1 MTGLNPYLNFAGTCR
16 DAMSFYRDC
25 LGGELSIQTFA
36 EAQQEVPDDY
46 KNQVMHAELRM
57 GSVLLMAS
65 DCPPE
70 YSVTMGSNVIL
81 NIGLSDV
88 QEQET
93 IFNKLSKGG
102 VVTME
107 LQDAF
112 WGARFGMLTDR
123 FGVHWMLNCDL

>member
-1 MTGLNPYLNFAGTCR
+1 M
-16 DAMSFYRDC
+16 
-25 LGGELSIQTFA
+25 
-36 EAQQEVPDDY
+36 
-46 KNQVMHAELRM
+46 
-57 GSVLLMAS
+57 MAS

-70 YSVTMGSNVIL
+70 YSVMMGSNVIL
-81 NIGLSDV
+81 NIGLTDV

-107 LQDAF
+107 LQDTF

-123 FGVHWMLNCDL
+123 FGVHWMLNCTL